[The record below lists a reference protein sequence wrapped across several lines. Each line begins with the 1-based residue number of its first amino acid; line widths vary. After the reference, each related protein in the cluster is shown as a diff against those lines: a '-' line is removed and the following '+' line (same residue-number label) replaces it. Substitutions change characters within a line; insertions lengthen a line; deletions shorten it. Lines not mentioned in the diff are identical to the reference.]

1 MLKTDKNFIDAIH
14 FFQDDMEIAATTI
27 IAAGHILRF
36 KIQAEGVA
44 HFGTL
49 WHNSRIA
56 CGNKVRYLSRL
67 HQQPPYR
74 QKRLLSCYATKE
86 NENLPRIKFSC
97 RPE

>member
-44 HFGTL
+44 HFGTTAGL
-49 WHNSRIA
+49 LAGTKCDTYQGCINS
-56 CGNKVRYLSRL
+56 
-67 HQQPPYR
+67 
-74 QKRLLSCYATKE
+74 
-86 NENLPRIKFSC
+86 PRTG
-97 RPE
+97 RNVY